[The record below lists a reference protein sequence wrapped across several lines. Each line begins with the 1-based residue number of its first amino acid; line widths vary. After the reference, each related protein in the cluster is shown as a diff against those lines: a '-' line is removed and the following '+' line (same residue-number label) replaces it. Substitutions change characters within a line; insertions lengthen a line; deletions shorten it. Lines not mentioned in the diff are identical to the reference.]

1 MSKQHY
7 QKNMDA
13 CLIPATEHN
22 QSRVAYPEKKS
33 MLQYQKSEAKGFMEA
48 TPKYKENLRYAKR
61 SVIVLLPLIFLLWA
75 CNNQSGKHPMNQAN
89 EPEWSA
95 NFDSVGQQ
103 FQHIRE
109 AYGRDSSGLSPQSRM
124 IFHNMETLWAQMS
137 QMQGGSMQQSGKENS
152 DGMMGNGGMMGRK
165 GRGSN
170 GMMEGRSMM
179 QFHNM
184 NQQMMSYSQGM
195 QQMMQHSGNN
205 GMASMYGQ
213 MANRMQQMISK
224 FPPVNGAP
232 SSSPETSG
240 AALNGASLFVANCSS
255 CHGAD
260 GSGIKGIFPPLNG
273 SSIVQGDKET
283 LTKILL
289 HGLQGQ
295 VTVKGDQYNGTMPS
309 FGNILS
315 DEQISATLTYIRSM
329 PDNETG
335 GISAEE
341 VGKVRNETSARQQAW
356 TPNELGLK

>member
-1 MSKQHY
+1 MKLTKRTS
-7 QKNMDA
+7 
-13 CLIPATEHN
+13 LI
-22 QSRVAYPEKKS
+22 VAL
-33 MLQYQKSEAKGFMEA
+33 MLI
-48 TPKYKENLRYAKR
+48 T
-61 SVIVLLPLIFLLWA
+61 LLWA
-75 CNNQSGKHPMNQAN
+75 CNGQIKQHSMNQTN

-109 AYGRDSSGLSPQSRM
+109 AYGRDSSGLSAQSRM

-137 QMQGGSMQQSGKENS
+137 QMRGGRMQQTGKENS

-165 GRGSN
+165 GMGTN
-170 GMMEGRSMM
+170 GMMESGSMM
-179 QFHNM
+179 KFHNM
-184 NQQMMSYSQGM
+184 NQQMMSYAQGM
-195 QQMMQHSGNN
+195 NQMMQQSGNN
-205 GMASMYGQ
+205 SMASMYGQ
-213 MANRMQQMISK
+213 MANHMQQMISK
-224 FPPVNGAP
+224 FPPVKGAAP
-232 SSSPETSG
+232 STSG
-240 AALNGASLFVANCSS
+240 TSGTTLDRTSLFVANCSS

-260 GSGIKGIFPPLNG
+260 GSGIRGAFPPLNG

-329 PDNETG
+329 PDNTSG
-335 GISAEE
+335 GISAGE
-341 VGKVRNETSARQQAW
+341 VNKIRNETSSRQQAW

>member
-1 MSKQHY
+1 
-7 QKNMDA
+7 
-13 CLIPATEHN
+13 
-22 QSRVAYPEKKS
+22 
-33 MLQYQKSEAKGFMEA
+33 
-48 TPKYKENLRYAKR
+48 
-61 SVIVLLPLIFLLWA
+61 
-75 CNNQSGKHPMNQAN
+75 
-89 EPEWSA
+89 
-95 NFDSVGQQ
+95 
-103 FQHIRE
+103 
-109 AYGRDSSGLSPQSRM
+109 M

-137 QMQGGSMQQSGKENS
+137 QMRGGSMQQTGKENS

-165 GRGSN
+165 GMGSD
-170 GMMEGRSMM
+170 GMMEVRSMM

-184 NQQMMSYSQGM
+184 NQQMMSYAQGM
-195 QQMMQHSGNN
+195 HQIMQQSGNS

-224 FPPVNGAP
+224 FPSVKGAAP
-232 SSSPETSG
+232 SSSGTSG
-240 AALNGASLFVANCSS
+240 GALNGASLFVANCSG

-260 GSGIKGIFPPLNG
+260 GSGIRGAFPPLNG
-273 SSIVQGDKET
+273 STVVQGDKET

-329 PDNETG
+329 PDNTSG
-335 GISAEE
+335 GISAGE
-341 VGKVRNETSARQQAW
+341 VNKVRKQTSAQQEAW

>member
-1 MSKQHY
+1 LKLTKRTS
-7 QKNMDA
+7 
-13 CLIPATEHN
+13 LI
-22 QSRVAYPEKKS
+22 VAL
-33 MLQYQKSEAKGFMEA
+33 MLI
-48 TPKYKENLRYAKR
+48 T
-61 SVIVLLPLIFLLWA
+61 LLWA
-75 CNNQSGKHPMNQAN
+75 CNGQIKPHSMNQAN

-109 AYGRDSSGLSPQSRM
+109 AYGRDSSGLSTQSRM

-137 QMQGGSMQQSGKENS
+137 QMRGGKMQQTGKENS

-165 GRGSN
+165 GMGSD
-170 GMMEGRSMM
+170 GMMEVRSMM

-184 NQQMMSYSQGM
+184 NQQMMSYAQGM
-195 QQMMQHSGNN
+195 HQIMQQSGNS

-224 FPPVNGAP
+224 FPSVKGAAP
-232 SSSPETSG
+232 SSSGTSG

-260 GSGIKGIFPPLNG
+260 GSGISGAFPPLNG

-283 LTKILL
+283 LVKILL
-289 HGLQGQ
+289 HGLQGPL
-295 VTVKGDQYNGTMPS
+295 TVRDGQYNGTMPS

-329 PDNETG
+329 PDNTSG
-335 GISAEE
+335 GISAKE
-341 VGKVRNETSARQQAW
+341 VNKVRNETSAHQQPW
-356 TPNELGLK
+356 SPNELGLK